1 MAAAREPVAAEG
13 GLLRGPASGAAGQRE
28 GATGHRSLAGG
39 AGGQAGGQAE
49 LEAEVEKVKG
59 EQEKQTKLLKRK
71 RFAALEK
78 THRGASHS
86 GAGPRV
92 GMAVNQ
98 SSQSVGKFLILS

>member
-1 MAAAREPVAAEG
+1 M
-13 GLLRGPASGAAGQRE
+13 
-28 GATGHRSLAGG
+28 
-39 AGGQAGGQAE
+39 
-49 LEAEVEKVKG
+49 EKVKG

-78 THRGASHS
+78 THRGAGHA

-98 SSQSVGKFLILS
+98 SSQSVGTFLSLSGHSFLVLYSSPWLNVHL

>member
-1 MAAAREPVAAEG
+1 MDR
-13 GLLRGPASGAAGQRE
+13 
-28 GATGHRSLAGG
+28 LAGLQG
-39 AGGQAGGQAE
+39 SEKELQATAAQQAE
-49 LEAEVEKVKG
+49 QVGRLEAEVEKVKG

-71 RFAALEK
+71 SFAALEK
-78 THRGASHS
+78 THRGAGHA